1 MSRESKDEKI
11 EIINE
16 KEIEQ
21 KKTYINFGC
30 FQLTLGIIYTYTYI
44 AASILINLINRI
56 IFFTYKFKYNY
67 FLLFL
72 QQFICLLLFQVF
84 GNKNKVFIEQAGKIS
99 FNDFM
104 KLKSYYIPF
113 SLVFFFN
120 VLSSFYANQ
129 IVINTTMF
137 VTLRKFVL
145 LMIFIIDFFYAN
157 KKFTKIII
165 FCIFMMTLGALIIGF
180 DDLTTDYVGYFM
192 VFLNNVATVIYI
204 KYTENFKKKTGF
216 TNLKLL
222 VYNSY
227 LMNPVL
233 IFLIF
238 FSGEYK
244 KIYLF
249 FTTNNNDNEYSLF
262 GLYFYLSLSCAFC
275 VILNSSFFLS
285 NEKTSSLIT
294 QLLSNSKDI
303 FISGLSFIMLK
314 DNIFSF
320 KKMIGLLIST
330 IGQF

>member
-192 VFLNNVATVIYI
+192 VFLNNIATVIYI

-216 TNLKLL
+216 
-222 VYNSY
+222 Y
-227 LMNPVL
+227 
-233 IFLIF
+233 
-238 FSGEYK
+238 
-244 KIYLF
+244 
-249 FTTNNNDNEYSLF
+249 
-262 GLYFYLSLSCAFC
+262 
-275 VILNSSFFLS
+275 
-285 NEKTSSLIT
+285 
-294 QLLSNSKDI
+294 
-303 FISGLSFIMLK
+303 
-314 DNIFSF
+314 
-320 KKMIGLLIST
+320 
-330 IGQF
+330 